1 MIYEAKLELEKTI
14 SKIIPKTD
22 LENLIEI
29 PPNRELGDFSLPCFK
44 LAGKIKK
51 PPQQIALELKDKI
64 KLPKIFKKSEAKG
77 PYLNFYLD
85 EEKLAEKIIQKLF
98 LKPEKPKQVK
108 GKKIIVEYC
117 QANPMKA
124 FHIGHVRNICIGE
137 AISRFFESQGK
148 NVLRVDYGGDVGP
161 HVSKTIYAYQNLQH
175 PPEPKDLVEKEKWLG
190 QLYSAGSKE
199 VHEKPELEEKMRQMV
214 VELEQG
220 KNQQLKKDWEK
231 LRKASM
237 DCFQR
242 IFQELGIKFDK
253 IIMESDVEKEGI
265 MIAKELEKKGI
276 AKKDQGAIL
285 IDLEKY
291 NLGKFLI
298 LKSDGAALYS
308 SKDLALAK
316 LKKKELKAEKSYNVV
331 GSEQSFYFKQLIKTI
346 ELLNKIKNEY
356 CPTEHISYE
365 IVGLEGK
372 KMSSREG
379 NVITYSEL
387 FNIVF
392 EKALFET
399 KERHQDWNE
408 NKLRETAKKITLAA
422 IKFGM
427 LNHDRNKA
435 IIFNWENAI
444 KMEGETGPFIQYSY
458 ARAKSIIKKASNQNF
473 SKKIILQNQA
483 EKDLV
488 YIISKY
494 FSVLEES
501 IKYLAPNKLANYLL
515 ELSKAFNTFY
525 HESPVI
531 QAEEELQKSRLA
543 IISAFII
550 IMESG
555 ANILNLD
562 LLEEM

>member
-1 MIYEAKLELEKTI
+1 MIYEAKSELEKTL
-14 SKIIPKTD
+14 SKIIPQAD
-22 LENLIEI
+22 LKNLIEI

-85 EEKLAEKIIQKLF
+85 EEKLAEKIVQKLV
-98 LKPEKPKQVK
+98 LKPEKPRQGK

-137 AISRFFESQGK
+137 AISRLFESSGK
-148 NVLRVDYGGDVGP
+148 KVLRVDYGGDVGP

-175 PPEPKDLVEKEKWLG
+175 PPEPKDLIEKEKWLG
-190 QLYSAGSKE
+190 QLYSAGAKE
-199 VHEKPELEEKMRQMV
+199 VQEKPELEEKMRQMV

-220 KNQQLKKDWEK
+220 NDRQLKKDWEH
-231 LRKASM
+231 LRKASLE
-237 DCFQR
+237 CFER
-242 IFQELGIKFDK
+242 IFKELGVKFDK

-265 MIAKELEKKGI
+265 KIAKELEKKGI

-308 SKDLALAK
+308 SKDLALAM

-346 ELLNKIKNEY
+346 ELLNEIKNEY

-387 FNIVF
+387 FSIVF
-392 EKALFET
+392 EKALAET
-399 KERHQDWNE
+399 KERHPDWNE
-408 NKLRETAKKITLAA
+408 SKLQETAKKITLAA

-427 LNHDRNKA
+427 LNHDRNKV
-435 IIFNWENAI
+435 IIFNWENAV
-444 KMEGETGPFIQYSY
+444 KMEGETGPFVQYSY
-458 ARAKSIIKKASNQNF
+458 ARAKSIIKKSGNKNF
-473 SKKIILQNQA
+473 SKKIVLQNQT

-494 FSVLEES
+494 FSVLDES

-531 QAEEELQKSRLA
+531 QAEKELQKSRLA
-543 IISAFII
+543 IILSFMVIVESA
-550 IMESG
+550 
-555 ANILNLD
+555 ARILNLD